1 MQFRIL
7 NSMLM
12 SLILSLLMTL
22 WVTYINLG
30 FRESFINDWKLA
42 FMYAWPVAW
51 LVSFLFGPAVMRL
64 TQKIVTKT
72 N

>member
-1 MQFRIL
+1 
-7 NSMLM
+7 M

-30 FRESFINDWKLA
+30 FTASFFNDWRLA

-51 LVSFLFGPAVMRL
+51 IVSFLFGPLVTQL
-64 TQKIVTKT
+64 TLKIVPVSD
-72 N
+72 